1 MVLISKIIVLNCKY
15 FLIFL
20 SPTSNILR
28 NSTSLIISG
37 GGGAM
42 WEVICGKKLESEI
55 LI

>member
-28 NSTSLIISG
+28 NSTSLVISG
-37 GGGAM
+37 GKNVGSHL
-42 WEVICGKKLESEI
+42 WEETRK
-55 LI
+55 